1 MLSDIVSE
9 GMNQREEPLVA
20 LSAFF
25 LMRFLQERVP
35 FVGVDVTIAISIKLI
50 ENLREAAMACKN
62 YCLNEKRFLE
72 PECKEVLG
80 MFIKAKK

>member
-50 ENLREAAMACKN
+50 ENLVFTIVGPHKLFPAH
-62 YCLNEKRFLE
+62 
-72 PECKEVLG
+72 
-80 MFIKAKK
+80 